1 MGVQNLPFTL
11 FQNKGVETRVRSLR
25 YDMNAMA
32 DFEEKTGMGLAQL
45 MSTSAV
51 FATTRAL
58 LWAGLKHQ
66 DRALTI
72 DYVGQL
78 MQDYV
83 QDKGGNIQ
91 ELLSACMD
99 ACVTQKAI
107 PGLSKRG
114 DGEGDEDPNVVKS
127 GSSPTTGMT
136 IVPGPAG
143 SESQS

>member
-1 MGVQNLPFTL
+1 
-11 FQNKGVETRVRSLR
+11 
-25 YDMNAMA
+25 MA

-72 DYVGQL
+72 EYVGQL

-83 QDKGGNIQ
+83 ADKGGNVN
-91 ELLSACMD
+91 ELLEACMD
-99 ACVTQKAI
+99 AAVKQKAI
-107 PGLSKRG
+107 PGLKKRG
-114 DGEGDEDPNVVKS
+114 DGEGDEDPNEGLSPFRS
-127 GSSPTTGMT
+127 GGTQTS
-136 IVPGPAG
+136 PGPVG
-143 SESQS
+143 LSQQSEKPTDDSD